1 MKRLYILSL
10 LFTLAAISASA
21 QVSAL
26 FDRYSDA
33 KGVTSVYISKAMFRM
48 MDGFSTGGMD
58 LKGLGEKLNSIR
70 VLNTENRA
78 ITNKLNAEL
87 GKEIAKDSYELL
99 LQANDDGEKTTIYQ
113 RRDKAGVNY
122 YLIVSKES
130 NELSVI
136 LIEGSLTPA
145 DIKKMKGK

>member
-1 MKRLYILSL
+1 MKRIYIL
-10 LFTLAAISASA
+10 TLILVLAVISASA

-33 KGVTSVYISKAMFRM
+33 KGVSSIYISKAMFRM

-70 VLNTENRA
+70 VLNTENRG
-78 ITNKLNAEL
+78 IAEKMNTEL
-87 GKEIAKDSYELL
+87 QKDVSKDGYEIL
-99 LQANDDGEKTTIYQ
+99 LQTNDDGEKTTIYQ
-113 RRDKAGVNY
+113 RTEKSGVNH
-122 YLIVSKES
+122 YLIVAKET

-136 LIEGSLTPA
+136 LIEGTITPA
-145 DIKKMKGK
+145 DIRKMKGK